1 MEESWPRRMES
12 WPMRAAGLG
21 PWWPGWKVG
30 FSNNLVIIQEYRSGA
45 CVGGEKFGSAQLLR

>member
-1 MEESWPRRMES
+1 
-12 WPMRAAGLG
+12 MRAAGLG